1 MAKKASAPKTPAPKA
16 PADDSSQQ
24 LVHAIVTVRNLQDF
38 IQAHGGLDKALAA
51 VVRVHE
57 LITMTGGIDQ
67 LKQALEIVGK
77 GPEPQEP
84 CQTGS

>member
-1 MAKKASAPKTPAPKA
+1 MAKKAPAPKA
-16 PADDSSQQ
+16 PAGDSSQQ

-51 VVRVHE
+51 VTRVHD

-67 LKQALEIVGK
+67 LKQALEIVGQ
-77 GPEPQEP
+77 EPASQEP
-84 CQTGS
+84 CSTGT